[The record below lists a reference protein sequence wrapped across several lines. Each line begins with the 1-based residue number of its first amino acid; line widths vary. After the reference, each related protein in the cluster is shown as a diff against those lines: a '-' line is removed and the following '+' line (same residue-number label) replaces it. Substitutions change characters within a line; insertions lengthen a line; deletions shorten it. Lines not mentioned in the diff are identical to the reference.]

1 MALYKIA
8 DFIFD
13 IKTKHSYSTYL
24 MADYKAPDGLTPDF
38 CIEIPDSEIESSL
51 KIDSSLEPGYH
62 ESLCILRHIC
72 SLLSAHNCFL
82 MHSSVV
88 RSDGRGYCFTARSGT
103 GKTTH
108 SLLWKE
114 AFPGSEII
122 NGDKPIYKYENGV
135 FYAYGTPFCG
145 KEGFNINTRVKV
157 SSVAFL
163 HQSPENSIKKMTVPE
178 ILSYVFEQVYLP
190 EDKSGKESV
199 LSLLDK
205 FLSSVPFYSLF
216 CNISKDAA
224 ILAKKAMSE
233 SEEKNEN

>member
-13 IKTKHSYSTYL
+13 IKNKYSYSACL
-24 MADYKAPDGLTPDF
+24 MADYKCPDGLTPDF
-38 CIEIPDSEIESSL
+38 CIQIPESEIESSL
-51 KIDSSLEPGYH
+51 KIDPSLEPGYH

-72 SLLSAHNCFL
+72 SLLSSRNCFL
-82 MHSSVV
+82 MHSSVIK
-88 RSDGRGYCFTARSGT
+88 SDGKGYCFTALSGT

-114 AFPGSEII
+114 AFPGTKII
-122 NGDKPIYKYENGV
+122 NGDKPIFKYENSS

-145 KEGFNINTRVKV
+145 KEGFNVNTRVKV
-157 SSVAFL
+157 ASVAFL

-178 ILSYVFEQVYLP
+178 IISQVFEQVYLP
-190 EDKSGKESV
+190 PDKSEKEAV

-205 FLSSVPFYSLF
+205 FISAVPFYSLG

-224 ILAKKAMSE
+224 FLAKKVMSE
-233 SEEKNEN
+233 SEEENEN

>member
-1 MALYKIA
+1 MSLYKIA

-13 IKTKHSYSTYL
+13 IKNKYSYSARL
-24 MADYKAPDGLTPDF
+24 MADYKCSCDLPSDF
-38 CIEIPDSEIESSL
+38 SVEIPESEIDISL
-51 KIDSSLEPGYH
+51 KKEPSSGPGYH

-72 SLLSAHNCFL
+72 SLLSKSDCFL

-88 RSDGRGYCFTARSGT
+88 RLNGMGYCFTAQSGT

-114 AFPGSEII
+114 AFPGAEII
-122 NGDKPIYKYENGV
+122 NGDKPIFKYEDSS

-145 KEGFNINTRVKV
+145 KEGFNVNTRVKILA
-157 SSVAFL
+157 VAFL
-163 HQSPENSIKKMTVPE
+163 HQSPENSIRKMTVPE
-178 ILSYVFEQVYLP
+178 ILSQVFEQVYLP
-190 EDKSGKESV
+190 QDKSEKEAV

-205 FLSSVPFYSLF
+205 FISQVPFYSLG
-216 CNISKDAA
+216 CNITKEAA
-224 ILAKKAMSE
+224 VLAHKTMSE